1 MNPKKQS
8 RNPGFVLVDLLCL
21 GLAILPFVFGMVLRV
36 LTHESGE
43 GISITG
49 AQIFFTVKMP
59 LQDLPISEAQVNS
72 WLVILSILGICLYLT
87 HGLIPGTKGE
97 KLLRRQIFAEWIVE
111 KTQNMVSE
119 NMGEYFKGFAPFIAA
134 IMGLSALSSLSTLI
148 GLYPPTS
155 DLNIIGGWA
164 IAVFVLITFYKL
176 KGGVLNY
183 FKGYAE
189 PVAFLTPINIIS
201 EVATPVSMTFRHYG
215 NVLSG
220 TVISALLATGLQ
232 GLSSMVLG
240 WLPGILGEFP
250 LFQIGIPAIL
260 SLYFDIFSGCLQA
273 FIFAMLTMLYI
284 ANGFPEDKWKERQR
298 RREARKAAKA
308 QS

>member
-1 MNPKKQS
+1 MKPKKQS
-8 RNPGFVLVDLLCL
+8 RSAGFVLVDILCL
-21 GLAILPFVFGMVLRV
+21 ALAILPFVFGMVLRV
-36 LTHESGE
+36 LTNEAGE

-49 AQIFFTVKMP
+49 AQIFFTIKMP
-59 LQDLPISEAQVNS
+59 FQNLPISEAQVNS

-87 HGLIPGTKGE
+87 HGLVPGTKGE
-97 KLLRRQIFAEWIVE
+97 RLSKRQIFAEWIVE
-111 KTQNMVSE
+111 KTQNMVLE
-119 NMGEYFKGFAPFIAA
+119 NMGEFFKGFAPFIAA

-155 DLNIIGGWA
+155 DLNIIAGWA
-164 IAVFVLITFYKL
+164 IAVFALITYYKL

-189 PVAFLTPINIIS
+189 PVAILTPINIIS

-232 GLSSMVLG
+232 GLSAMLLG

-250 LFQIGIPAIL
+250 LFQVGIPAVL

-284 ANGFPEDKWKERQR
+284 ANGFPEDKWQERQR
-298 RREARKAAKA
+298 RRASKKAAKVQA
-308 QS
+308 

>member
-1 MNPKKQS
+1 MKSQKQS
-8 RNPGFVLVDLLCL
+8 RSVGFAVVDILCL

-36 LTHESGE
+36 LTREAGE

-49 AQIFFTVKMP
+49 AQIFFTIQMP
-59 LQDLPISEAQVNS
+59 FQDLPISEAQVNS
-72 WLVILSILGICLYLT
+72 WLIVLSILGICLYLT
-87 HGLIPGTKGE
+87 HGLVPGTKGE
-97 KLLRRQIFAEWIVE
+97 RLLKRQIFAEWIVE
-111 KTQNMVSE
+111 KTQNMVLE
-119 NMGEYFKGFAPFIAA
+119 NMGQYFKGFAPFIAA

-155 DLNIIGGWA
+155 DLNIIAGWA
-164 IAVFVLITFYKL
+164 IVVFLLITYYKF
-176 KGGVLNY
+176 KGGALNY
-183 FKGYAE
+183 FKSYAE
-189 PVAFLTPINIIS
+189 PVAILTPINIIS

-232 GLSSMVLG
+232 GLSALVLG
-240 WLPGILGEFP
+240 RLPGVLGEFP
-250 LFQIGIPAIL
+250 LFQIGIPAVL

-284 ANGFPEDKWKERQR
+284 ANGFPEDKWQERQKR
-298 RREARKAAKA
+298 RAARKAAKA

>member
-1 MNPKKQS
+1 MKSQKQS
-8 RNPGFVLVDLLCL
+8 RSVGFVVADILCL
-21 GLAILPFVFGMVLRV
+21 GLAILPFVFGMVLRA
-36 LTHESGE
+36 LTREAGE

-49 AQIFFTVKMP
+49 AQIFFTIQMP
-59 LQDLPISEAQVNS
+59 FQDLPISEAQVNS
-72 WLVILSILGICLYLT
+72 WLIVLSILGICLFLT
-87 HGLIPGTKGE
+87 HGLVPGTKGE
-97 KLLRRQIFAEWIVE
+97 RLLKRQIFAEWIVE
-111 KTQNMVSE
+111 KTQNMVLE
-119 NMGEYFKGFAPFIAA
+119 NMGQYFKGFAPFIAA

-155 DLNIIGGWA
+155 DLNIIAGWA
-164 IAVFVLITFYKL
+164 IVVFLLITYYKC
-176 KGGVLNY
+176 KGGILNY

-189 PVAFLTPINIIS
+189 PVAILTPINIIS

-232 GLSSMVLG
+232 GLSSIVLG
-240 WLPGILGEFP
+240 WLPGVLGEFP
-250 LFQIGIPAIL
+250 LFQIGIPAVL

-284 ANGFPEDKWKERQR
+284 ANGFPEDKWQERQKR
-298 RREARKAAKA
+298 RAARKAAKA

>member
-1 MNPKKQS
+1 MKSEKQS
-8 RNPGFVLVDLLCL
+8 RSVGFVLVDILCL
-21 GLAILPFVFGMVLRV
+21 ALAILPFVFGMTLRV
-36 LTHESGE
+36 LTHEAEE

-49 AQIFFTVKMP
+49 AQIFFTVNMP
-59 LQDLPISEAQVNS
+59 FQNLPISEAQVNS
-72 WLVILSILGICLYLT
+72 WLVILSILGICFYLT
-87 HGLIPGTKGE
+87 HGLVTGTKGE
-97 KLLRRQIFAEWIVE
+97 RLLKRQIFAEWIVE
-111 KTQNMVSE
+111 KTQSMVLE
-119 NMGEYFKGFAPFIAA
+119 NMGEFFRGFAPFIAA
-134 IMGLSALSSLSTLI
+134 IMGLSAFSSLSTLI

-155 DLNIIGGWA
+155 DLNIIAGWA
-164 IAVFVLITFYKL
+164 IAVFVLITYYKL

-189 PVAFLTPINIIS
+189 PVAILTPINIIS

-232 GLSSMVLG
+232 GLSAMLLG
-240 WLPGILGEFP
+240 RLPGILGEFP
-250 LFQIGIPAIL
+250 LFQVGIPAIL

-284 ANGFPEDKWKERQR
+284 ANGFPEDKWQERQR
-298 RREARKAAKA
+298 RRAARKAARA
-308 QS
+308 

>member
-1 MNPKKQS
+1 MKSQKQS
-8 RNPGFVLVDLLCL
+8 RSVGFAVVDILCL

-36 LTHESGE
+36 LTREAGE

-49 AQIFFTVKMP
+49 AQIFFTIQMP
-59 LQDLPISEAQVNS
+59 FQDLPISEAQVNS
-72 WLVILSILGICLYLT
+72 WLIVLSILGICLYLT
-87 HGLIPGTKGE
+87 HGLVPGTKGE
-97 KLLRRQIFAEWIVE
+97 RLLKRQIFAEWIVE
-111 KTQNMVSE
+111 KTQNMVLE
-119 NMGEYFKGFAPFIAA
+119 NMGQYFKGFAPFIAA

-155 DLNIIGGWA
+155 DLNIIAGWA
-164 IAVFVLITFYKL
+164 IVVFLLITYYKF
-176 KGGVLNY
+176 KGGALNY
-183 FKGYAE
+183 FKSYAE
-189 PVAFLTPINIIS
+189 PVAILTPINIIS

-232 GLSSMVLG
+232 GLSALVLG
-240 WLPGILGEFP
+240 RLPGVPGEFP
-250 LFQIGIPAIL
+250 LFQIGIPAVL

-284 ANGFPEDKWKERQR
+284 ANGFPEDKWQERQKR
-298 RREARKAAKA
+298 RAARKAAKA